1 MANRARTDR
10 RKEPRPMN
18 VDRRKTD
25 VDLIEHVAGGVRA
38 ERTRPTRGDRAR
50 RSQKVRVRWSV
61 RRGRAPATAERIV
74 LRELRAVAYPTRGLM
89 LVRAGVALG
98 IVRRESDVHRRAHAR
113 RQPTPAASEPL
124 RSTIEDA

>member
-1 MANRARTDR
+1 
-10 RKEPRPMN
+10 
-18 VDRRKTD
+18 
-25 VDLIEHVAGGVRA
+25 
-38 ERTRPTRGDRAR
+38 
-50 RSQKVRVRWSV
+50 

-124 RSTIEDA
+124 RSAIEDARAHLSRPDLERRAAARTTDRERANLRLTGEAVDQHLGVVVFIDRPQAARAPSCDDHPAH